1 MERLT
6 TEMISQKEFSISSNG
21 YNSREV
27 DNFLD
32 DICDEMDRLNEEIA
46 RLKQQNTA
54 AFAAPVKQEPVA
66 APAAKPADG
75 RSMDRLV
82 EMLELAAK
90 LKDETISKAEEEADA
105 IRTRATAEASER
117 LKGLDEEKVRL
128 ETQVESLK
136 TVAADYRAKF
146 EQLLQ
151 AQQEALDK
159 ASGLF

>member
-6 TEMISQKEFSISSNG
+6 VEAISRKEFSISSNG

-32 DICDEMDRLNEEIA
+32 DICDEMDRLNEEIKQ
-46 RLKQQNTA
+46 LKQQNTA
-54 AFAAPVKQEPVA
+54 VYTAPKQEPTQ
-66 APAAKPADG
+66 AAKT
-75 RSMDRLV
+75 SMDDRTKDRLV
-82 EMLELAAK
+82 EMLELAAR

-117 LKGLDEEKVRL
+117 LKGLDEEKTRL
-128 ETQVESLK
+128 EGQVETLK

-159 ASGLF
+159 ATGLF

>member
-6 TEMISQKEFSISSNG
+6 VEAISQKEFSISSNG

-32 DICDEMDRLNEEIA
+32 DICDEMDRLNDEIK
-46 RLKQQNTA
+46 RLKQQNAAVYPAVKPETA
-54 AFAAPVKQEPVA
+54 AVPSGKTAMDDRTK
-66 APAAKPADG
+66 
-75 RSMDRLV
+75 DRLV
-82 EMLELAAK
+82 EMLELAAR

-105 IRTRATAEASER
+105 IRARATSEASER
-117 LKGLDEEKVRL
+117 LKGLEDEKSRL
-128 ETQVESLK
+128 ETQGESLK
-136 TVAADYRAKF
+136 KVAADYRTKF

-159 ASGLF
+159 AAGLF

>member
-6 TEMISQKEFSISSNG
+6 VEAISQKEFTISNNG

-32 DICDEMDRLNEEIA
+32 DICDEMDRLNEEIKQ
-46 RLKQQNTA
+46 LKQQNAMVRT
-54 AFAAPVKQEPVA
+54 APVQPVA
-66 APAAKPADG
+66 PAPAAKTAMDD
-75 RSMDRLV
+75 RTKDRLV
-82 EMLELAAK
+82 EMLELAAR

-128 ETQVESLK
+128 EGQVEELK
-136 TVAADYRAKF
+136 KGVADYKAKF
-146 EQLLQ
+146 LELIQSQ
-151 AQQEALDK
+151 KDALDMVE
-159 ASGLF
+159 L

>member
-6 TEMISQKEFSISSNG
+6 VEAISRKEFSISSNG

-32 DICDEMDRLNEEIA
+32 DICDEMDRLNEEIKQ
-46 RLKQQNTA
+46 LKQQNTA
-54 AFAAPVKQEPVA
+54 VYTAPKQEPA
-66 APAAKPADG
+66 QAAKT
-75 RSMDRLV
+75 SMDDRTKDRLV
-82 EMLELAAK
+82 EMLELAAR

-117 LKGLDEEKVRL
+117 LKGLDEEKTRL
-128 ETQVESLK
+128 EGQVETLK
-136 TVAADYRAKF
+136 TVAADYRTKF

-151 AQQEALDK
+151 AQQGALDK
-159 ASGLF
+159 ATGLF

>member
-6 TEMISQKEFSISSNG
+6 VEAISRKEFSISSNG

-32 DICDEMDRLNEEIA
+32 DICDEMDRLNEEIKQ
-46 RLKQQNTA
+46 LKQQNTA
-54 AFAAPVKQEPVA
+54 VYTAPKQETA
-66 APAAKPADG
+66 QAAKT
-75 RSMDRLV
+75 SMDDRTKDRLV
-82 EMLELAAK
+82 EMLELAAR

-117 LKGLDEEKVRL
+117 LKGLDEEKTRL
-128 ETQVESLK
+128 EGQVETLK

-159 ASGLF
+159 ATGLF